1 MPITIQERKYLKNKH
16 KGGKNNSKGSTY
28 ENYYATYLIAL
39 YTHKYM
45 AEIESVFLS
54 SQLEYAFVDD
64 LLVNETNT
72 LLRTYHQLKNVAQL
86 TWKSGK
92 SCSLESDFKR
102 QMEISTEKGESFKL
116 KLIYSKADS
125 AVSAVPN
132 DLSPFTISEY
142 FPACQSINQLILSHP
157 PFKDAIKQIMVHEE
171 VSDDELSGAA
181 SAILG
186 AWNSVNQNNVSLQNI
201 SDIVYSKGKGYVNI
215 KTYPTVTVSYRC
227 KEILNQ
233 FGLTFRENGLK
244 IYWFYGNLQG
254 EVIWT
259 ANTEQRLVDGNPTDI
274 WSLIELLS

>member
-1 MPITIQERKYLKNKH
+1 MPITTQERKYLKNKH
-16 KGGKNNSKGSTY
+16 KGGKNNNKGATY
-28 ENYYATYLIAL
+28 ENYYATYLIASF
-39 YTHKYM
+39 THKYM
-45 AEIESVFLS
+45 TQMESVFLS
-54 SQLEYAFVDD
+54 SQLENAFVDD
-64 LLVNETNT
+64 LLVNETST
-72 LLRTYHQLKNVAQL
+72 LLRTYHQLKDVARL
-86 TWKSGK
+86 TWRTGK
-92 SCSLESDFKR
+92 GCSLETDFKR
-102 QMEISTEKGESFKL
+102 QMEISNEKGENFKL
-116 KLIYSKADS
+116 KLIYSKTDS
-125 AVSAVPN
+125 PVSSVPN
-132 DLSPFTISEY
+132 NLSPFTTSEY
-142 FPACQSINQLILSHP
+142 FPASHSINQLILSYP
-157 PFKDAIKQIMVHEE
+157 PFKDAIKQIMVQQE
-171 VSDDELSGAA
+171 VPDDELSGAA